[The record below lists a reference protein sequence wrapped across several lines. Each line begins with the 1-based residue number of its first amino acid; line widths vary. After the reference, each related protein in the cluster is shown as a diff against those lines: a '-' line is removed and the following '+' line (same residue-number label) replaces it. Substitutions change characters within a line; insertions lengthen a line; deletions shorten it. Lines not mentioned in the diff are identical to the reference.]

1 MDPSDILG
9 ALQRTTNIKQ
19 NQLTLQEIAGLREDL
34 RRKEAE
40 EAAAPKCP
48 YCAGAISNGVAKCR
62 HCTSEVQW
70 CEVEGK
76 AYVLTAEE
84 VPQYFVQQKLHELA
98 WEKQQRAEAEKLLA
112 EAALKASAEKQ
123 KEIDEMNWPS
133 AGAIIIFFI
142 FLVFIIAIFISEA
155 VR

>member
-1 MDPSDILG
+1 MDSSDILG

-98 WEKQQRAEAEKLLA
+98 WEKQQRAEAEQLLA
-112 EAALKASAEKQ
+112 EAALKASAEKAA
-123 KEIDEMNWPS
+123 KDLKDANKLPS
-133 AGAIIIFFI
+133 VGTMIIFFLIFIFFI
-142 FLVFIIAIFISEA
+142 FIMVAP
-155 VR
+155 